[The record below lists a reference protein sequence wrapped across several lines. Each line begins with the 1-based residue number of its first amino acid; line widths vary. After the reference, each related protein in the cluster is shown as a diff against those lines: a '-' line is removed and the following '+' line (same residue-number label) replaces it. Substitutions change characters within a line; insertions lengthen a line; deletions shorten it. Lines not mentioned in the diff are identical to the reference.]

1 MKKKKPGLFFLVLFA
16 GFFSCG
22 IEDDYPYLFPVE
34 TISTE
39 GTTTVRIPVPDNYG
53 NPANRLYEI
62 FRYYAIFYRIYASD
76 SNLSSVT
83 TSDLASI
90 HPVLSSDYYVFEP
103 YTSNDTASPSAM
115 ASIFS
120 ARRYYQLYVQT
131 GVPEPQS
138 AALILKHPDTVPPFS
153 PPGVPIYNAG
163 STVIY
168 PLAPSGCEIIIT
180 FAESAYGGPY
190 LRLTYPYAVPSGG
203 TQSAD
208 LPLRRSVD
216 GGVTAVPDRTFY
228 RSAAL
233 LTDAGSNVNTDVEK
247 KAGTIVSQNAFVS
260 MYIVA
265 VGVDSRNLTA
275 VFSKPKHLGV
285 FRLPQ
290 HPGEP

>member
-1 MKKKKPGLFFLVLFA
+1 MKKKSRLFFLVLFA
-16 GFFSCG
+16 GLFSCG

-34 TISTE
+34 TVSTE

-53 NPANRLYEI
+53 SSANRLYEV
-62 FRYYAIFYRIYASD
+62 FRYYTIFYRIYVSD

-83 TSDLASI
+83 TSDLGSI
-90 HPVLSSDYYVFEP
+90 HPTLSSDYYVFEP
-103 YTSNDTASPSAM
+103 YTSNDTASPSAL

-120 ARRYYQLYVQT
+120 ARRYYQLHVQT

-153 PPGVPIYNAG
+153 PPGPPIYSAG
-163 STVIY
+163 STAIY
-168 PLAPSGCEIIIT
+168 PLAPDGCEIVIT
-180 FAESAYGGPY
+180 FADPGYGGPY
-190 LRLTYPYAVPSGG
+190 LRLIYPYAIPTGG
-203 TQSAD
+203 SQSAD

-216 GGVTAVPDRTFY
+216 GGVTAAPDRTFY
-228 RSAAL
+228 RSNNLIA
-233 LTDAGSNVNTDVEK
+233 DSGSNVNADVEK
-247 KAGTIVSQNAFVS
+247 KAGTAGSQNAFVS
-260 MYIVA
+260 MYIAA

-290 HPGEP
+290 HLGEP